1 MVAGIRKVASKQAVV
16 DGLRELSDADLRRL
30 ERIARLRAVG
40 LHEVEW
46 RDLLHEAVARMLDGA
61 RQWPEDVGLVVFLR
75 QTMRSIASEHWSRRR
90 ISPVLSEA
98 QLQDPSE
105 EAEGSLLDAV
115 MDPTADPERDAVAA
129 EALAQIEQAFKGD
142 LEALHV
148 LSGMAIGKSPR
159 EIQEEEHLDA
169 RRYASVQRRI
179 RRTLA
184 RVFPDREQP
193 Q

>member
-46 RDLLHEAVARMLDGA
+46 QDLLHEAVVRMLDGA

-75 QTMRSIASEHWSRRR
+75 QTMRSIASEHWRRRR
-90 ISPVLSEA
+90 ISPVLSEV

>member
-46 RDLLHEAVARMLDGA
+46 QDLLHEAVARMLDGA

-75 QTMRSIASEHWSRRR
+75 QTMRSIASEHWRRRR